1 MWFLE
6 LTWNKSF
13 EWAKIHHLNN
23 FLLSTNQKNKHANFN
38 QLDIKG
44 INNNAFGSLTGK
56 PFLTLVKECLAFSSS
71 SKHLCVSVKV
81 KQTKTKNKTNKGE
94 EIKRD
99 EQMLEVIECSAKGC
113 TAIDNAT
120 TEEDFLTILYYTLL

>member
-1 MWFLE
+1 M
-6 LTWNKSF
+6 
-13 EWAKIHHLNN
+13 
-23 FLLSTNQKNKHANFN
+23 
-38 QLDIKG
+38 DIKG

-56 PFLTLVKECLAFSSS
+56 PLLTLVKECLAFSSS
-71 SKHLCVSVKV
+71 SKHLCASVKV
-81 KQTKTKNKTNKGE
+81 KQTKTKKKNKGE